1 MLDIV
6 LRLVICGAFMV
17 GTAHVPTLTSAHAAP
32 QVAKLSSMS
41 KPTRACPPQWA
52 AVVWTCVA

>member
-6 LRLVICGAFMV
+6 LRLVISGALMV
-17 GTAHVPTLTSAHAAP
+17 GTAHLPALTSVHAAP

-41 KPTRACPPQWA
+41 KPTRACPPQRA
-52 AVVWTCVA
+52 AVIRTCVA